1 MNLLVQ
7 IIAARK
13 LENFLPDGKVMTRI
27 SKKMQVGG
35 ENPHPV
41 TAPGPLVHI
50 EDTLNFFVLPSAS
63 YEINIR
69 DEIF

>member
-13 LENFLPDGKVMTRI
+13 LENFLPDGKAMTRI
-27 SKKMQVGG
+27 SKKMQVWLL
-35 ENPHPV
+35 ESHPV

-50 EDTLNFFVLPSAS
+50 EFFVLPSAS